1 MDFPTPLLTGT
12 LIRRYKRFFA
22 DVLLDSGETVTAHCP
37 NTGRMST
44 CAETGWKVALSP
56 ATNPKRKLA
65 YTWEL
70 VHNGQCWI
78 CVNTLLANRVAAE
91 GITAGHIPELAG
103 YDRLLREQTIAP
115 SCRIDLVL
123 ERPGERCLVEVKNV
137 TLVGEDGAYCFPD
150 AVTARGLKH
159 LHELGKATAKGDRA
173 VMLYV
178 VQRSD
183 GQGFRPARE
192 IDPDYA
198 HGLRK
203 AAAKGVEIFAYRTH
217 SSLQSVAV
225 SEAVP
230 VLPF

>member
-1 MDFPTPLLTGT
+1 M
-12 LIRRYKRFFA
+12 
-22 DVLLDSGETVTAHCP
+22 
-37 NTGRMST
+37 
-44 CAETGWKVALSP
+44 
-56 ATNPKRKLA
+56 
-65 YTWEL
+65 
-70 VHNGQCWI
+70 
-78 CVNTLLANRVAAE
+78 
-91 GITAGHIPELAG
+91 
-103 YDRLLREQTIAP
+103 
-115 SCRIDLVL
+115 
-123 ERPGERCLVEVKNV
+123 